1 MFARAGPWPGR
12 IVRILIHKKVLTEFE
27 IIVIIRYQKEENIMS
42 LDKAIAH
49 NKEHRKIYYGAK
61 SIDRT
66 CCNHGSCAYCQANRQ
81 YKNKK
86 RLASMV
92 DKMKEM

>member
-1 MFARAGPWPGR
+1 
-12 IVRILIHKKVLTEFE
+12 
-27 IIVIIRYQKEENIMS
+27 MS

-49 NKEHRKIYYGAK
+49 NKEHRKIYYGTK

-66 CCNHGSCAYCQANRQ
+66 CCNHGSCVYCQAKQ

>member
-1 MFARAGPWPGR
+1 
-12 IVRILIHKKVLTEFE
+12 
-27 IIVIIRYQKEENIMS
+27 MS

-49 NKEHRKIYYGAK
+49 NKEHRKIYYGTK

-66 CCNHGSCAYCQANRQ
+66 CCNHGSCVYCQANRQ

>member
-1 MFARAGPWPGR
+1 
-12 IVRILIHKKVLTEFE
+12 
-27 IIVIIRYQKEENIMS
+27 MS

-49 NKEHRKIYYGAK
+49 NKEHRKIYYGTK

-66 CCNHGSCAYCQANRQ
+66 CRNHGSCAYCQANRQ

-86 RLASMV
+86 RFASII